1 MSRADNL
8 YSPRWPHSRDLVL
21 MELWDAGKSASE
33 IAHALRHDGVTRNA
47 VVGRRRRLKLKGR
60 PSPII
65 RRHELQGGQ
74 SI

>member
-1 MSRADNL
+1 MDWRANFAK
-8 YSPRWPHSRDLVL
+8 PRWPESRDDRLR
-21 MELWDAGKSASE
+21 ELWEAGATARE
-33 IAHALRHDGVTRNA
+33 IAEAMHHEGISRNA
-47 VVGRRRRLKLKGR
+47 VVGRRRRLKLPGR